1 MFGRVSCHAHHI
13 LTTAGRVVI
22 PWTIAALHGF
32 VAMFLSRPN
41 RLTRYEGVLISLTF
55 SFLTVLVLVIVIPQ
69 GLAAELELIRKDQID
84 SDQYIMLIHTYRC
97 NLKPELYPVT
107 ALAKFAFEFAVPLL
121 LSVYFQLFITSRA
134 KLKSSKAVSRNLIY
148 VVIIHY
154 CCNILPYIPEAKR
167 NILFTALPE
176 DADLQQ
182 LLPFLSPT
190 LIWFPLS
197 QLSAKLSRCNSDKIE
212 EDLARSRILGRT
224 TETERSRL
232 VIGPAPVALCLMEF
246 QEIIEIDPNQRTED
260 VRTQGTF
267 ESLMISPSTV
277 ANLKNHG
284 YRVPSPVQM
293 KAIPTGLTGLDM
305 LVQAKSGTGKTLVF
319 AILAIENLNLQSN
332 DVQKIIIAPTR
343 EIATQI
349 KDTIKTIAHFKTRI
363 ALLVGGTPVHLDV
376 QALKRG
382 AHIVVGTTGR
392 ICQMAQSGA
401 LNMKAIDLFVLD
413 EADKLMEECFQK
425 DINYLFSALP
435 PSRQVAVFSATY
447 PRNLDKLL
455 AKFMR
460 DASLVR
466 LNSEDVQLIGI
477 KQYIAVSD
485 QPAINCLVHLLKSIQ
500 FNQCLVFCNLHQQC
514 EPTCSCLEKEG
525 FLAAFI
531 SAQMTQPERDSVIE
545 KLKHNKLKV
554 LVSTDLKLIST
565 ESEERLGLVAMEQQ
579 SLFSLIHVKWA
590 ALKQ

>member
-1 MFGRVSCHAHHI
+1 MLNHTGMEDSGEGPPVLPFLPPTEEPSSAALAISVALVGCLTIAICGNASQMVLQVYTRRLTWKIPPQCFIATLLFINFLVPLGLPSVILEKLVRIWMFGRVSCHAHHI

-190 LIWFPLS
+190 LIWYPLS

-232 VIGPAPVALCLMEF
+232 VV
-246 QEIIEIDPNQRTED
+246 
-260 VRTQGTF
+260 
-267 ESLMISPSTV
+267 
-277 ANLKNHG
+277 
-284 YRVPSPVQM
+284 
-293 KAIPTGLTGLDM
+293 
-305 LVQAKSGTGKTLVF
+305 
-319 AILAIENLNLQSN
+319 
-332 DVQKIIIAPTR
+332 
-343 EIATQI
+343 
-349 KDTIKTIAHFKTRI
+349 
-363 ALLVGGTPVHLDV
+363 TP
-376 QALKRG
+376 Q
-382 AHIVVGTTGR
+382 
-392 ICQMAQSGA
+392 
-401 LNMKAIDLFVLD
+401 DL
-413 EADKLMEECFQK
+413 
-425 DINYLFSALP
+425 
-435 PSRQVAVFSATY
+435 
-447 PRNLDKLL
+447 
-455 AKFMR
+455 
-460 DASLVR
+460 
-466 LNSEDVQLIGI
+466 
-477 KQYIAVSD
+477 
-485 QPAINCLVHLLKSIQ
+485 
-500 FNQCLVFCNLHQQC
+500 
-514 EPTCSCLEKEG
+514 
-525 FLAAFI
+525 
-531 SAQMTQPERDSVIE
+531 
-545 KLKHNKLKV
+545 
-554 LVSTDLKLIST
+554 
-565 ESEERLGLVAMEQQ
+565 
-579 SLFSLIHVKWA
+579 
-590 ALKQ
+590 

>member
-1 MFGRVSCHAHHI
+1 MQDESMLNHTDMEDSGEGPPVLPFLPPTEEPSSAALAISVALVGCLTIAICGNASQMVLQVYTRRLTWKIPPQCFIATLLFINFLVPLGLPSVILEKLVRIWMFGRVSCHAHHI

-32 VAMFLSRPN
+32 VVSSDIHFCLSTRMKIPFQAMFLSRPN

-69 GLAAELELIRKDQID
+69 GLAAEVLKLSRISLKNPKIPFTFQLELIRKDQID

-232 VIGPAPVALCLMEF
+232 VV
-246 QEIIEIDPNQRTED
+246 
-260 VRTQGTF
+260 
-267 ESLMISPSTV
+267 
-277 ANLKNHG
+277 
-284 YRVPSPVQM
+284 
-293 KAIPTGLTGLDM
+293 
-305 LVQAKSGTGKTLVF
+305 
-319 AILAIENLNLQSN
+319 
-332 DVQKIIIAPTR
+332 
-343 EIATQI
+343 
-349 KDTIKTIAHFKTRI
+349 
-363 ALLVGGTPVHLDV
+363 TP
-376 QALKRG
+376 Q
-382 AHIVVGTTGR
+382 
-392 ICQMAQSGA
+392 
-401 LNMKAIDLFVLD
+401 DL
-413 EADKLMEECFQK
+413 
-425 DINYLFSALP
+425 
-435 PSRQVAVFSATY
+435 
-447 PRNLDKLL
+447 
-455 AKFMR
+455 
-460 DASLVR
+460 
-466 LNSEDVQLIGI
+466 
-477 KQYIAVSD
+477 
-485 QPAINCLVHLLKSIQ
+485 
-500 FNQCLVFCNLHQQC
+500 
-514 EPTCSCLEKEG
+514 
-525 FLAAFI
+525 
-531 SAQMTQPERDSVIE
+531 
-545 KLKHNKLKV
+545 
-554 LVSTDLKLIST
+554 
-565 ESEERLGLVAMEQQ
+565 
-579 SLFSLIHVKWA
+579 
-590 ALKQ
+590 